1 MTEEYPESIDFEPAK
16 PAPEPEPTSELEPE
30 EELNEVTLRS
40 FPKTVLFYPT
50 MFFSLTIAIAMLFVY
65 LNPLLWPIADQL
77 FYGLTFAW
85 FVFFIFNFLVVSFE
99 FSKGVVVGLILLIVI
114 AIMGIGFITT
124 LTGVIPWINPA
135 ILGLFINI
143 NSMVAFSLTFGFVI
157 LLAWITTRFY
167 YFRITPNEII
177 YKKGLLGD
185 VERFGTTNIVVHK
198 EIRDIFEFIFLRSG
212 RLTIMIP
219 GRKQAIVIDNVPK
232 INSMEKKILFLL
244 RRIEIDI
251 D

>member
-1 MTEEYPESIDFEPAK
+1 MTEEYPEPFEPEPEK
-16 PAPEPEPTSELEPE
+16 PAPEPEPEPE
-30 EELNEVTLRS
+30 SIPEKEIDEVTLRS
-40 FPKTVLFYPT
+40 YPKTVLFYPT
-50 MFFSLTIAIAMLFVY
+50 MFFSMCIAVAMLFVY
-65 LNPLLWPIADQL
+65 INPFLWPIADQL
-77 FYGLTFAW
+77 LFGLTFAW

-114 AIMGIGFITT
+114 AIMGIGFVTV

-135 ILGLFINI
+135 LLGLFINI
-143 NSMVAFSLTFGFVI
+143 NSMIAFFLTFGFII

-185 VERFGTTNIVVHK
+185 VERFGTSNVVVHK

-219 GRKQAIVIDNVPK
+219 GRKLAIVIDNVPK
-232 INSMEKKILFLL
+232 INSIEKKILALL